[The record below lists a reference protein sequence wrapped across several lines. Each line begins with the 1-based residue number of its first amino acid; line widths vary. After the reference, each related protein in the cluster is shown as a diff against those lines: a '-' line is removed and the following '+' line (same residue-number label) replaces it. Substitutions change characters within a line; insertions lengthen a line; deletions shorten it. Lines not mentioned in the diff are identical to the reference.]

1 MTLIQTIRSIFG
13 AIINL
18 VHLGWLNLW
27 SEPMA
32 AKFFDTLQP
41 YLAGLGGP
49 LIVIDDNDTGT
60 DDIVGHLLLFS
71 ADVIGAVRANEDLP
85 PFPDVITGTVG
96 GKINGAT
103 RTAIILASAAL
114 GVAEIQLSLTN
125 PKASKALK
133 YVNQVLRAISAGKP
147 VPAAPAF

>member
-1 MTLIQTIRSIFG
+1 
-13 AIINL
+13 
-18 VHLGWLNLW
+18 
-27 SEPMA
+27 MA
-32 AKFFDTLQP
+32 SKFFDTLQP

-114 GVAEIQLSLTN
+114 GVAEIQLSLTHQ
-125 PKASKALK
+125 KASKALR
-133 YVNQVLRAISAGKP
+133 YVNQTLRAISAGKLAPLPP
-147 VPAAPAF
+147 VL

>member
-1 MTLIQTIRSIFG
+1 
-13 AIINL
+13 
-18 VHLGWLNLW
+18 
-27 SEPMA
+27 MA
-32 AKFFDTLQP
+32 TKFFDTLQP

-49 LIVIDDNDTGT
+49 LVVIDDNDTGT
-60 DDIVGHLLLFS
+60 DDIVGNLLLFS

-85 PFPDVITGTVG
+85 PFPDVIAGVVA

-114 GVAEIQLSLTN
+114 GVAEIQLSVTH

-133 YVNQVLRAISAGKP
+133 YVNQVLRAISSGKP
-147 VPAAPAF
+147 VPAAPSFN

>member
-1 MTLIQTIRSIFG
+1 
-13 AIINL
+13 
-18 VHLGWLNLW
+18 
-27 SEPMA
+27 MA
-32 AKFFDTLQP
+32 TKFFDTLQP

-49 LIVIDDNDTGT
+49 LVVIDDNDTGT
-60 DDIVGHLLLFS
+60 DDIVGNLLLFS

-85 PFPDVITGTVG
+85 PFPDVIAGVVA

-114 GVAEIQLSLTN
+114 GVAEIQLSVTH

-133 YVNQVLRAISAGKP
+133 YVNQVLRAISSGKP
-147 VPAAPAF
+147 VPVAPSF